1 MRAENVPLGK
11 ALTQLLAQARL
22 VYVFRDEVVFVTT
35 KHVGLSRL
43 KTEVYPVADL
53 VLDKEAGKLL
63 YWNETG
69 PEPLIRLL
77 TGGVMPYS
85 WSAAGGDGTIKYY
98 PRKGALVVC
107 QTADAH
113 EQLRSMLASL
123 RRHVKEARAEAKRK
137 EDGAS
142 PPSAGEPCEE
152 GKPGAMGCPLKG
164 VGGCCTVSRLV
175 KEVFGAPIEKLP
187 GGHFEIDVGPKG
199 VRVYGKVPVGGFI
212 LHVLYE
218 KDACKAWASGAWECA
233 DDKGSK

>member
-1 MRAENVPLGK
+1 M
-11 ALTQLLAQARL
+11 
-22 VYVFRDEVVFVTT
+22 
-35 KHVGLSRL
+35 
-43 KTEVYPVADL
+43 
-53 VLDKEAGKLL
+53 
-63 YWNETG
+63 G

-107 QTADAH
+107 QTAAAH
-113 EQLRSMLASL
+113 EQLREMLASL

-142 PPSAGEPCEE
+142 APSAGEPCEE
-152 GKPGAMGCPLKG
+152 GKQGAKCCPLKG
-164 VGGCCTVSRLV
+164 ASGCCSVSDFV
-175 KEVFGAPIEKLP
+175 KAVLGAPIESLP

-199 VRVYGKVPVGGFI
+199 VRVYGKVPVAGSF

-218 KDACKAWASGAWECA
+218 KDTCKAWASGACKCA
-233 DDKGSK
+233 GDKGSK